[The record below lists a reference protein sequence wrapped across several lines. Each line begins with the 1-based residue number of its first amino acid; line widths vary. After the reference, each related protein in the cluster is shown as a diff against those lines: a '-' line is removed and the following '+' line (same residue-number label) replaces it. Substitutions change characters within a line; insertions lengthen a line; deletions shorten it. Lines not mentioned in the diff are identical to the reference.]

1 MKIYTRKGDEGK
13 TSLIGGTRVS
23 KAHLRID
30 AYGTIDELNSY
41 IGWIRDIAGK
51 NQYNDVLLNIQD
63 RLFTMGSLLAMDP
76 DSGRMQLPQLSE
88 TDVMLLEKEIDSMDS
103 QLPEMKHFILP
114 GGHQAVSVCH
124 VARCVCRRAERMVVL
139 LRESTEIDPL
149 ILKYLNRLSDF
160 LFTLARMYGKIY
172 NAEETQWLPK
182 L

>member
-23 KAHLRID
+23 KANLRID

-51 NQYNDVLLNIQD
+51 NEYNDVLLNIQD

-76 DSGRMQLPQLSE
+76 ESGRMQLPQLSE
-88 TDVMLLEKEIDSMDS
+88 TDVMLLEKEIDSMDE

-139 LRESTEIDPL
+139 LTESTEIDPL

-160 LFTLARMYGKIY
+160 LFTLARMYGKIF